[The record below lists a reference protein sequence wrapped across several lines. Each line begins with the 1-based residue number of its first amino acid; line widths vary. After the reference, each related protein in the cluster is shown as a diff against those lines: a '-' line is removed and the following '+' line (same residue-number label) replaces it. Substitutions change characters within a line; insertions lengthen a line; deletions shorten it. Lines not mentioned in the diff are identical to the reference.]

1 MKRSSKDKDV
11 FDTDSDSDFVE
22 IVAVVE
28 STKKKSIGKNEIAKT
43 KPTLPIEKTESA
55 VVCPA
60 YILEIAKSGRAE
72 CKRCGEK
79 IGAKLPRVGIMIEG
93 DWGLLTRCASV
104 FLYHLF

>member
-1 MKRSSKDKDV
+1 MKRQDKDV

-22 IVAVVE
+22 IVDVE

-43 KPTLPIEKTESA
+43 KPTQPIEKTESA